1 LAALYVDTSVL
12 GRVLL
17 DEPDAAMIAR
27 ELEQS
32 ERLVASRLLRVELL
46 RLGRRS
52 NVVEAAH
59 ELLTTITL
67 LPLDEEIVAAA
78 ENVRPDTVATLEAI
92 HLVTALR
99 VAEGGDLE
107 ALVTYDAQLAAGAA
121 HHGLRVVAPR

>member
-78 ENVRPDTVATLEAI
+78 ENVRPDTVATLDAI

-107 ALVTYDAQLAAGAA
+107 ALVTYDARLAAGAA